1 MRKIKRVLAVI
12 SMAAA
17 LAVSAMPVS
26 AYNTNWTGYDI
37 NNPEYIEYVDKL
49 GGYLP
54 NKIIEDAMVRGYNE
68 NKWLCYPY
76 GKGSY
81 GYEWAWECK
90 HIMGGTDK
98 FKVSDDPE
106 LKGYISFGTNIELG
120 NHDDVE
126 AVKGKKRTF
135 AWVQMDLNWF
145 EDKNDI
151 NIEEVQALFKEKQ
164 FKATAE
170 YRKTDLKELSTKAVV
185 VKYDKDITLDELTEI
200 IHTLDTEFNLL
211 PDGYVTFQSAGEQFT
226 EKAEPTLKGDATLD
240 GRVDLADLTV
250 VAKYNLNNEAYP
262 LANDTAYANADMNGD
277 GVVDGLDT
285 SSLIENQLG
294 KKDKE

>member
-12 SMAAA
+12 SAVAT

-54 NKIIEDAMVRGYNE
+54 NKIIEDAMIRGYNE
-68 NKWLCYPY
+68 DEWLVYPFE
-76 GKGSY
+76 KGSY
-81 GYEWAWECK
+81 EYGWAWECK
-90 HIMGGTDK
+90 HIMGNTDK
-98 FKVSDDPE
+98 FKVTADPRE
-106 LKGYISFGTNIELG
+106 GEEGYIKFGTNIELG

-135 AWVQMDLNWF
+135 TWVEMTLNWF
-145 EDKNDI
+145 EDRNDV
-151 NIEEVQALFKEKQ
+151 NIEDVQALFKERK
-164 FKATAE
+164 FRATAE
-170 YRKTDLKELSTKAVV
+170 YSKTDMGVLSTKGVIV
-185 VKYDKDITLDELTEI
+185 RYDKEITLDEVTEI
-200 IHTLDTEFNLL
+200 IHALDTEFRLL
-211 PDGYVTFQSAGEQFT
+211 PSGYVTNDNPGKLFT
-226 EKAEPTLKGDATLD
+226 EKAEPTLKGDANLD

-285 SSLIENQLG
+285 SALIENQLG
-294 KKDKE
+294 K